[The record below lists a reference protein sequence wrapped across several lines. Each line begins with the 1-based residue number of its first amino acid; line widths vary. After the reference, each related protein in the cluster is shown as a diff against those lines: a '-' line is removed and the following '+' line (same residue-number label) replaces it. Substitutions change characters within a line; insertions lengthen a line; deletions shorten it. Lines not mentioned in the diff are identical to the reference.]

1 MNFLGSLSAK
11 FVLYGSTSVLKR
23 YAELLKVPLHL
34 PDNLSITDVVRNVD
48 FEPGV
53 LSKSAGRAQF
63 LFLQRAVNSAL
74 RNEIQALVTLPMN
87 KKAVTT
93 AGYTFSGHTEFL
105 AKAFKV
111 KNYAMM
117 LATKRL
123 KVVLLTT
130 HIPIRKVPHFVTTE
144 NILSKLNLIARHLK
158 GARIAVAGL
167 NPHAGEGGLIGDEEV
182 KAIKPAVESARAT
195 GIPVDG
201 PLPPDTVFVK
211 ALKGAYDV
219 VVCMFHDQGLI
230 PVKLIDF
237 EHCVNVTL
245 GLPVVRTSV
254 SHGTAYDI
262 AGKGVASPES
272 FKCAVRLALELLEKR
287 QKQTMRRNEKG
298 S

>member
-1 MNFLGSLSAK
+1 LNFLGSLSAK
-11 FVLYGSTSVLKR
+11 FVLYGSTFVLKR

-53 LSKSAGRAQF
+53 LSKSTGRAQF

-201 PLPPDTVFVK
+201 PLAPDTVFVK

-287 QKQTMRRNEKG
+287 QKQTMR
-298 S
+298 

>member
-1 MNFLGSLSAK
+1 M
-11 FVLYGSTSVLKR
+11 LKR

-87 KKAVTT
+87 KKAVIT

-287 QKQTMRRNEKG
+287 QKQTMR
-298 S
+298 